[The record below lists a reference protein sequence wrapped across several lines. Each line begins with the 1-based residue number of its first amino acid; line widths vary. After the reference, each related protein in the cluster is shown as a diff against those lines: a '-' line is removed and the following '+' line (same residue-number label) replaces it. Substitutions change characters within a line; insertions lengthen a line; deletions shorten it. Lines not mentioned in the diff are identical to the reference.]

1 MWNLSLSKADWQ
13 SFPKFANTVKGGRV
27 LRVPY
32 LAHVLSP
39 PPPERQRASEGVRIV
54 AERRFKSTVRSDCF
68 REEGGLT
75 REGDEEREAEW
86 LSSLL
91 RRNPLYLSLN
101 TYFEVV
107 SRRGILQH
115 RGSGRGMAPLPS
127 GGPKMSP

>member
-1 MWNLSLSKADWQ
+1 M
-13 SFPKFANTVKGGRV
+13 
-27 LRVPY
+27 
-32 LAHVLSP
+32 
-39 PPPERQRASEGVRIV
+39 

-68 REEGGLT
+68 REEGVGWK
-75 REGDEEREAEW
+75 RGGGEERSGVAI
-86 LSSLL
+86 LPPSLL